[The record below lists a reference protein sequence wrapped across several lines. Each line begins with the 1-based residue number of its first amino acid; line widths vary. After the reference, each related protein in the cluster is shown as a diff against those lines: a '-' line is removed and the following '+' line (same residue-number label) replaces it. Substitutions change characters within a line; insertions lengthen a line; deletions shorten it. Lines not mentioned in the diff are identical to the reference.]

1 MRLKTPEAA
10 GVLTGLAALLMFF
23 LPVQPVF
30 CAQITRVSVE
40 NYPAFADDLAFD
52 GLDRAIAASIAYY
65 KKLPDSREFKF
76 GPDTYTADELAAGL
90 QRFKEFVKTRPAQW
104 ELKRFLKK
112 HARVYAFEKQ
122 NRPVRVLFTGY
133 YEPVLAGSPRKSEKY
148 PYPVYARPRDLVQID
163 LADFD
168 RQCSKKTAIGRSAGN
183 RVVPYY
189 DRQTIE
195 TTDVLESRAEV
206 IAWVADPVKRF
217 FLHVQGSGRIVFES
231 GRICRVNYDIT
242 NGRPYRSIGKYLIDK
257 GKISREEMSMQAIG
271 DYIRGHPDEMQ
282 EIFFYNPKYVF
293 FKKAQGGPSGSL
305 GVELTPGRS
314 VALDQEITPSGALLL
329 VSAEKPVGDGT
340 GGVDHWQSFSRFM
353 CSQDTGSAIRGP
365 GRADIFWGSGEY
377 AELAAGYMKHRG
389 RLYFLVIDPY
399 ARPPIPGR

>member
-1 MRLKTPEAA
+1 MRPKMFKTVR
-10 GVLTGLAALLMFF
+10 VLSGLAALLMFF
-23 LPVQPVF
+23 MPQQPVF
-30 CAQITRVSVE
+30 CAQITSVSVE
-40 NYPAFADDLAFD
+40 SYPAFADDLAFD

-65 KKLPDSREFKF
+65 KKLPASREIKF
-76 GPDTYTADELAAGL
+76 GPDTYTAAELAAGL
-90 QRFKEFVKTRPAQW
+90 QRFKGFVKTRPASW
-104 ELKRFLKK
+104 KLKRFLKK
-112 HARVYAFEKQ
+112 HARVYAFEAQKQ
-122 NRPVRVLFTGY
+122 QVRVLFTGY

-148 PYPVYARPRDLVQID
+148 PYPVYARPRDLVQVD

-168 RQCSKKTAIGRSAGN
+168 RQCSKNTVIGRSTGS

-189 DRQTIE
+189 DRRTIE
-195 TTDVLESRAEV
+195 TTAVLESRAEV
-206 IAWVADPVKRF
+206 IAWVADPVRRF

-242 NGRPYRSIGKYLIDK
+242 NGRPYRSIGRYLIDK

-282 EIFFYNPKYVF
+282 EIFFYNPRYVF
-293 FKKAQGGPSGSL
+293 FKEARDGPFGSL
-305 GVELTPGRS
+305 GVKLTPGRS
-314 VALDQEITPSGALLL
+314 VALDQKITPSGALLF
-329 VSAEKPVGDGT
+329 VSAKKPVADGA

-389 RLYFLVIDPY
+389 QLYFLVIDPD
-399 ARPPIPGR
+399 AKPPIPGR